1 MADDGSGPPDLVLPF
16 VTFSGFFVSI
26 LEASVNSAPYNR
38 IMTLTPLVVVFYT
51 VAVFLSV
58 SLTGLMVAGR
68 ISNTGDEYAALFT
81 LLTATA
87 WPAARQ
93 LTRCVTTWA
102 DDELHRASGVGRATW
117 ASFVAANEN
126 TMVAAAAAADDDE
139 RRPATLPTAPLPVS
153 AACAVLAEQREWL
166 SEPPSHPDLRDPP
179 PPGAGRGRIGAR
191 RRDHPWHVHP
201 WYDRLVGDPA
211 GFVSPWA
218 LFFRWSTGDVPAL
231 WRASVAR
238 TKGGG
243 RGAIAAGDNTDV
255 DRGGGGVAARGG
267 GHLACVGRLVAEGLF
282 LLFASLPLALIFCLR
297 RAAAGRVRRSFAAIG
312 GVPDG
317 ALPGCARYSDPIA
330 DDPAASVAAVGPE
343 YWALASGVDEAGA
356 GWLLVRI
363 VAAAAG
369 AREAPSEAE
378 AYAAVAAV
386 VGPDAWR
393 AGRGH
398 GGDRGR
404 REGTEGGGSALVDT
418 PPVAAATAKA
428 AAMDTEAGVTPGEP
442 YTPSCRELLLT
453 FAFAAHWAASHGL
466 FSAVGTSASPPPP
479 PPPSLSPPPPPSA
492 SPALAAAAV
501 AAPPNGGGTAW
512 PATWAGTTK

>member
-93 LTRCVTTWA
+93 LT
-102 DDELHRASGVGRATW
+102 
-117 ASFVAANEN
+117 
-126 TMVAAAAAADDDE
+126 
-139 RRPATLPTAPLPVS
+139 
-153 AACAVLAEQREWL
+153 
-166 SEPPSHPDLRDPP
+166 
-179 PPGAGRGRIGAR
+179 
-191 RRDHPWHVHP
+191 
-201 WYDRLVGDPA
+201 
-211 GFVSPWA
+211 
-218 LFFRWSTGDVPAL
+218 
-231 WRASVAR
+231 
-238 TKGGG
+238 
-243 RGAIAAGDNTDV
+243 
-255 DRGGGGVAARGG
+255 
-267 GHLACVGRLVAEGLF
+267 
-282 LLFASLPLALIFCLR
+282 

-453 FAFAAHWAASHGL
+453 FA
-466 FSAVGTSASPPPP
+466 
-479 PPPSLSPPPPPSA
+479 
-492 SPALAAAAV
+492 
-501 AAPPNGGGTAW
+501 
-512 PATWAGTTK
+512 